1 MFRRLSAKKER
12 EEAEAASAAEED
24 AATVPVDD

>member
-12 EEAEAASAAEED
+12 EEAEAASAVEEE
-24 AATVPVDD
+24 AATIPVED